1 MKILVTDGI
10 SKSASTRL
18 KELGHEL
25 IEQFYEI
32 DDLDIAVKDVD
43 SIIIRSATK
52 IRKRTIDAAA
62 ETGRLKLIIR
72 AGVGIDNIDYKYAK
86 SKGITVKNTPR
97 ASSDAVAELAIAHM
111 FCIARFMG
119 AANATMRNGQWNKKK
134 YKGTELSGKKL
145 GLIGFGR
152 IARETARK
160 ARALGMQIY
169 YTNRRGDRNYSDY
182 KWCTIDELIKTVDFI
197 SLHIPYDK
205 EKGAVI
211 GKEQFDMMKD
221 GVYIVNTARGGVV
234 DEKALLEALNSGK
247 VAGAG
252 IDVFEDEPT
261 KNLEL
266 VNHEHVSVTP
276 HIGASTKEAQMR
288 IGVELVII
296 INSWEDDDEQGL

>member
-10 SKSASTRL
+10 SESASARL
-18 KELGHEL
+18 KELGHEV
-25 IEQFYEI
+25 IEEFYEI
-32 DDLDIAVKDVD
+32 DDLDIAVKDAD
-43 SIIIRSATK
+43 AIIIRSATK
-52 IRKRTIDAAA
+52 IRKRTIDSAA
-62 ETGRLKLIIR
+62 EARRLKLIIR
-72 AGVGIDNIDYKYAK
+72 AGVGIDNIDHKYAK
-86 SKGITVKNTPR
+86 SRGIEVRNTPR

-119 AANATMRNGQWNKKK
+119 AANSTMRGGQWNKKK
-134 YKGTELSGKKL
+134 YTGTELSRKKL

-182 KWCTIDELIKTVDFI
+182 KWCTLEELIKTVDFI
-197 SLHIPYDK
+197 SLHVPYNK
-205 EKGAVI
+205 EKGAII
-211 GKEQFDMMKD
+211 GKEQFNMMKD

-234 DEKALLEALNSGK
+234 DESALLDALNSGK

-261 KNLEL
+261 MNEEL

-288 IGVELVII
+288 IGIELVNI
-296 INSWEDDDEQGL
+296 INNWEDDDEQGL